1 MMRCD
6 RCDAGMICHK
16 LPSSNGGAA
25 TQYVR
30 CHHCQGEQRLPRN
43 CPSCGKQVSVF
54 GLGVQRVEE
63 ELSRLHPSLVA
74 GETMLRIDADSMH
87 DAADFHDAL
96 GRFGRGE
103 VKLLVGTQMIA
114 KGLDFPGV
122 RLVGVVNADTAL
134 NLPDFRAAERTFQLV
149 SQVSGRCGRG
159 ADAGGAIV
167 QTFQPEAPAI
177 KLAAAHDFEAFA
189 AEELALRAKFGLPP
203 WRRMARVVV
212 RDADEEKARE
222 LAEALARELSA
233 TVGDTGIAVTGPMPC
248 PIARIADRWRMQVE
262 ISAPNA
268 AVLGKY
274 LTAARNA
281 GVLRPGETYAVDVD
295 PVALM

>member
-1 MMRCD
+1 M
-6 RCDAGMICHK
+6 
-16 LPSSNGGAA
+16 
-25 TQYVR
+25 
-30 CHHCQGEQRLPRN
+30 
-43 CPSCGKQVSVF
+43 
-54 GLGVQRVEE
+54 
-63 ELSRLHPSLVA
+63 A

-159 ADAGGAIV
+159 ADAGRAIV

-222 LAEALARELSA
+222 LAEALARE
-233 TVGDTGIAVTGPMPC
+233 IAAFPQGC
-248 PIARIADRWRMQVE
+248 LRADRASSRSQWELSDGAALAQEFARGLQVLRSGE
-262 ISAPNA
+262 A
-268 AVLGKY
+268 AQG
-274 LTAARNA
+274 AARFVGGA
-281 GVLRPGETYAVDVD
+281 GRGGRPAS
-295 PVALM
+295 